1 MSSQFR
7 AASKSP
13 GSKLRTQNSKL
24 GRMSWNQL
32 TVDVPDDLIDAVV
45 GELSSHGVEGVWE
58 SHSPESGLTRLV
70 LYFDRRSNLEQIEES
85 VRTVFNRSGR
95 QNPAIFRTVVEECD
109 WTEQWK
115 KSYTS
120 FALGDDF
127 FVIPSW
133 ENPTVPD
140 DRLAIRIDP
149 GQAFG
154 TGTHETTQLTIEAL
168 ERWLEP
174 AQAVLDVGTGS
185 GILAIASRLL
195 GAKRVFACDI
205 DPVAVQVAR
214 ANIQRNSGDDIWT
227 FCGSVDSVKS
237 GAVHL
242 LIGNLTAD
250 LITGLFPEF
259 HRVLRPHGVAIFSG
273 VLHDQIE
280 DIRELLT
287 RFDFT
292 VYQELTRGEWLALVC
307 EKHVP

>member
-1 MSSQFR
+1 
-7 AASKSP
+7 
-13 GSKLRTQNSKL
+13 
-24 GRMSWNQL
+24 MSWNQL

-45 GELSSHGVEGVWE
+45 GELSGHGIEGVWE

-70 LYFDRRSNLEQIEES
+70 LYFGLRSNLERIEDE
-85 VRTVFNRSGR
+85 VRTLFSRCGR
-95 QNPAIFRTVVEECD
+95 QNPAISRTVVEDCD
-109 WTEQWK
+109 WTEEWK

-120 FALGDDF
+120 FAIGDDF

-174 AQAVLDVGTGS
+174 EQVVLDVGTGS

-195 GAKRVFACDI
+195 GAKKVFACDI

-214 ANIQRNSGDDIWT
+214 ANIERNSEDHVFT
-227 FCGSVDSVKS
+227 FCGSLDAITS
-237 GAVHL
+237 GSVHL
-242 LIGNLTAD
+242 LMGNLTAD
-250 LITGLFPEF
+250 LIVVLFSGF
-259 HRVLRPHGVAIFSG
+259 HR
-273 VLHDQIE
+273 
-280 DIRELLT
+280 
-287 RFDFT
+287 
-292 VYQELTRGEWLALVC
+292 
-307 EKHVP
+307 